1 MSYVF
6 NQNGKVQE
14 EALAGSNSDVMKATL
29 RRLRYFKMTLPLLP
43 VLQKSLPLPLSFCYI
58 QWKTITNSSVGEG
71 VTFKLIG
78 FFFSIKVFCH
88 RHCRLTGQQGKGGD
102 HLLFHSTTSTR
113 SRTLRHLF
121 ATLHV
126 R

>member
-14 EALAGSNSDVMKATL
+14 EALAGSNSDVMKAAL

-43 VLQKSLPLPLSFCYI
+43 VLQKSLPFPLSFCYI

-78 FFFSIKVFCH
+78 FFFP
-88 RHCRLTGQQGKGGD
+88 
-102 HLLFHSTTSTR
+102 
-113 SRTLRHLF
+113 SRFSVTD
-121 ATLHV
+121 TV
-126 R
+126 D